1 MSYRINYQ
9 KDLNEKQFEAVMHHE
24 GPCLVIAG
32 AGTGKTTTL
41 VYRVA
46 RLIEDGVKPES
57 ILFLTFTRKAADNM
71 TERCSSML
79 NQSCQ
84 NINANTF
91 HGFTLG
97 ELKRYSNHI
106 GYKRDFTLIDPDDV
120 SDVMDIVKEEQ
131 NISSLP
137 YKFPNNSTLLS
148 IQSRAITKL
157 VTVQGII
164 AAFYPK
170 FIDYSWDIER
180 ILKRFQEF
188 KKEKNIMDFD
198 DLLKNFLELITNNET
213 VWNWIRQRYQFI
225 MIDEYQDTDRIQAAM
240 MRHLAGQSGNIM
252 AVGDDAQS
260 IYAFRGAD
268 VKNIMSFQNEYENCR
283 FIKIERN
290 YRSTRQILGL
300 ANAVM
305 SNAAES
311 FKKELFTDKTGEHG
325 PLLYR
330 VRDNHHE
337 SLCIAGMISEYLR
350 LGGNLKDV
358 AVLSRN
364 GRFTD
369 NMEMELN
376 RRGLPYK
383 KFGGMELGKRA
394 HIKDMLAFM
403 RIGVNTED
411 VLSWHRV
418 FKLFPGVGEKKAAKF
433 TKQIVNEGKNLPYL
447 RELGYSE
454 LYNLIMNL
462 RSTSRDPGGQLE
474 RIAQFYKPIFEKKNH
489 NKKAWQDMETL
500 ITSASHHNSTESF
513 LDAFVLNSIDN
524 KQEIEKGEY
533 ITLSTIHSAK
543 GLEWNL
549 VFIVCVNDECMPYLP
564 GGDSE
569 QHRRDEEVRLFHVA
583 LTRAKD
589 HLFLFAPKRQVYN
602 RKSCGLV
609 SPFLTAEII
618 SEHLEIIDLDPPELL
633 DIPVAVQSVQGCG
646 SFIIQELP

>member
-46 RLIEDGVKPES
+46 RLVEDGVKPES

-71 TERCSSML
+71 TARCSSML
-79 NQSCQ
+79 YQNCQ

-91 HGFTLG
+91 HGFALG

-106 GYKRDFTLIDPDDV
+106 GYKKDFTLIDPDDV
-120 SDVMDIVKEEQ
+120 SDVMDIIKEEQ

-137 YKFPNNSTLLS
+137 YKFPKNSTLLS
-148 IQSRAITKL
+148 IQSKAVTKL
-157 VTVQGII
+157 VTVQEII
-164 AAFYPK
+164 SAFYPK
-170 FIDYSWDIER
+170 LKDYSWDIER
-180 ILKRFQEF
+180 VLKRFQEF

-198 DLLKNFLELITNNET
+198 DLLKNFLELIMNNEI
-213 VWNWIRQRYQFI
+213 VWNWIRGKYQFI

-240 MRHLAGQSGNIM
+240 MKHLAGKSGNIM

-268 VKNIMSFQNEYENCR
+268 VKNIMSFQNDYENCR

-305 SNAAES
+305 INASES
-311 FKKELFTDKTGEHG
+311 FKKELFTDKIGEHG
-325 PLLYR
+325 PLLFR
-330 VRDNHHE
+330 VKDNHHE
-337 SLCIAGMISEYLR
+337 SLCIAGLISDYLR
-350 LGGNLKDV
+350 SGGNLKDI

-369 NMEMELN
+369 NLEMELT
-376 RRGLPYK
+376 RRGLPFK

-394 HIKDMLAFM
+394 HIKDVLAFM
-403 RIGVNTED
+403 RIGINPED
-411 VLSWHRV
+411 VLSWHRIL
-418 FKLFPGVGEKKAAKF
+418 KLFPGVGEKKAVKF
-433 TKQIVNEGKNLPYL
+433 TRKIVNEGKSLPYL

-454 LYNLIMNL
+454 LYNLIIHL
-462 RSTSRDPGGQLE
+462 RSTSTDPKGQLE
-474 RIAQFYKPIFEKKNH
+474 RIAHFYKPIFEKKNN
-489 NKKAWQDMETL
+489 NKKAWQDIEVL
-500 ITSASHHNSTESF
+500 ITSAAHHYSAVSF
-513 LDAFVLNSIDN
+513 LDSFVLNSIEDHD
-524 KQEIEKGEY
+524 QEIEKGEH

-543 GLEWNL
+543 GLEWDL
-549 VFIVCVNDECMPYLP
+549 VFIVSANDECVPYLP
-564 GGDSE
+564 GDDSD
-569 QHRRDEEVRLFHVA
+569 QRRDEEVRLFHVA
-583 LTRAKD
+583 LTRAKN

-609 SPFLTAEII
+609 SPFLTPEII
-618 SEHLEIIDLDPPELL
+618 SEHLEIIDLDPPQLQRPAAMQHIQDFGSLMVPEL
-633 DIPVAVQSVQGCG
+633 Q
-646 SFIIQELP
+646 